1 MIEHKLSEC
10 ILNESQIIMNH
21 SCKRKEVPVDCSLMK
36 NLKSFIADLSKS
48 LEILPDFLVNVYSK
62 EEIDLLIER
71 VDKMVTITVLPDA
84 YRFFAKTKED
94 IIFGD
99 NSYQPNFEI
108 LTDFLKNF

>member
-1 MIEHKLSEC
+1 LFINEKLKKFYRRSFK
-10 ILNESQIIMNH
+10 IIRN
-21 SCKRKEVPVDCSLMK
+21 
-36 NLKSFIADLSKS
+36 
-48 LEILPDFLVNVYSK
+48 LPDFLVNVYSK